1 MLMQWSTVSLY
12 QVNVKTNQ
20 THRKYSGVNN
30 ITLNTTLY
38 MKVECKCFFGSL
50 FKKDHWKIFSGM
62 PAKPTTI
69 TLPSLKKKHVG
80 GKIYWI

>member
-1 MLMQWSTVSLY
+1 MQWSTVSLY

-20 THRKYSGVNN
+20 TNRKYLRVNN

-38 MKVECKCFFGSL
+38 LHESGMQMLLWFAL